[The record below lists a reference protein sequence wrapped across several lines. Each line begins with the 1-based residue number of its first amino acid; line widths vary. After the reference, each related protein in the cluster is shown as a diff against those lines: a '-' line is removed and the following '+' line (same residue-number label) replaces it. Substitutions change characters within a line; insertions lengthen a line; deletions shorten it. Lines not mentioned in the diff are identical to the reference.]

1 MSFPKMGLRVKRT
14 HILLALL
21 ALSVCAFPFRERLI
35 RPAVTFVRISKN
47 AYNVKQRLAQYSPV
61 VRERLAEDF
70 RRADCPYPPAGL
82 LLVGLK
88 DEKQLEIWVKPETGK
103 GYVLLKVYPIQG
115 LCGGPGPKLAEGD
128 GQVPEG
134 IYRIDWLNPNSLYHL
149 SMHID
154 YPNEYDKARAVE
166 DGRENLGGEIM
177 IHGGSASAGCL
188 AMGDEVAED
197 LFVLVA
203 ETGLANVEV
212 ILCPFD
218 FRVRDLPE
226 GVRQGTPHWTEELY
240 GKIKQQLLNISTGD
254 IENKTPSPNA

>member
-1 MSFPKMGLRVKRT
+1 MVKRL
-14 HILLALL
+14 HFLLALL
-21 ALSVCAFPFRERLI
+21 ALSVCAFLFRDNLI
-35 RPAVTFVRISKN
+35 RPVAKLVRLSKG
-47 AYNVKQRLAQYSPV
+47 AYSVKQRLAQYSPI
-61 VRERLAEDF
+61 VRERLTEDF
-70 RRADCPYPPAGL
+70 RQVNCPYPPVGL

-88 DEKQLEIWVKPETGK
+88 DEKQLEIWVKPEAGK

-115 LCGGPGPKLAEGD
+115 LCGGPGPKLIEGD

-134 IYRIDWLNPNSLYHL
+134 IYRIGWLNPNSHYHL

-188 AMGDEVAED
+188 AMGDEAVED

-203 ETGLANVEV
+203 ETGLANVEI

-218 FRVRDLPE
+218 FRVRGDFP
-226 GVRQGTPHWTEELY
+226 VPVNPIWTEELY
-240 GKIKQQLLNISTGD
+240 RIIQKRLLNITAG
-254 IENKTPSPNA
+254 AM